1 MSKDIVTVV
10 SLLLIFVSLRLLFP
24 FLYRSVRSFLIK
36 RTADIALVDNLG
48 SVGKALLTESIVLVA
63 MTCLPLLMISVTAA
77 VLGTGVQTKFL
88 VSKKSIR
95 PKFSRLNPIS
105 GIKNLVSLKG
115 IVELTKNIIKI
126 GILAYLLYR
135 IILDD
140 LPMVMRTL
148 DMDLRISTV
157 YTLSAVLSM
166 VYKVLIAFAAVAA
179 FDLFYQIWNY
189 EKEIRMS
196 KEDIKEEY
204 KQTEG
209 NPEIK
214 GRIRSIQRQRA
225 QARMMQQVP
234 QADVIVR
241 NPTHVA
247 VALRYRIDEDR
258 APVLLAKGVDEVAL
272 RIVKIGEENG
282 VCVVENKPLAR
293 AIYAQ
298 TQLGR
303 EIPEEYYGMVAELLV
318 YVYQLN
324 HVDLPQE

>member
-24 FLYRSVRSFLIK
+24 FLYRSVRAFLIK

-48 SVGKALLTESIVLVA
+48 SVGKALLTDSIVLVA